1 MEAVEDCLPDR
12 LKLQHAD
19 ILTHSLTIL
28 ATSGW
33 EKDEDGSFAHTAL
46 ESLSTRYRAP
56 LEKAGV
62 DCSLIQQE
70 WEDIID
76 FAKRYLNL
84 VQENYTVIWWKL
96 FNAVDACNWQNI
108 LALVELLFCLPLTN
122 GRLERLFSQLK
133 LIKSDRR
140 SSLGED
146 RLDQLLRI
154 TVDAPP
160 LSKWMR
166 IRCYTVVLERQ
177 DSQTTIERNSKQS

>member
-19 ILTHSLTIL
+19 VLTHSLTIL
-28 ATSGW
+28 ATSGL
-33 EKDEDGSFAHTAL
+33 EKDEDDSFAHAAL
-46 ESLSTRYRAP
+46 ESLSTRFRAP

-76 FAKRYLNL
+76 FAKCYLNL

-108 LALVELLFCLPLTN
+108 LAL
-122 GRLERLFSQLK
+122 RLSCFS
-133 LIKSDRR
+133 
-140 SSLGED
+140 
-146 RLDQLLRI
+146 
-154 TVDAPP
+154 VFH
-160 LSKWMR
+160 
-166 IRCYTVVLERQ
+166 
-177 DSQTTIERNSKQS
+177 